1 MARRLRLTSSLLTQ
15 SIFLIATM
23 FECEA
28 ILSSLSFVIL
38 GTTMFVSAAPVKAQH
53 YDPWFNAGDLTFEL
67 ERYWPHEPQSVT
79 QADYQT
85 DTRVALRSDA
95 RFVTPSYPAIAQ
107 NPAPKDPT
115 GDSGLPV
122 IPPPPNQPSA
132 PAIIP
137 PQQSQTNEPTPAPHP
152 NSQDLPAPMPN
163 PTIEPA
169 PANQPNSA
177 PAQAQQAA
185 PPAQQAAPSLSGE
198 LKKVEA
204 EEKKKEKP
212 AIPDFAKAI
221 LIAQNEGDLT
231 FKPGVRIQPRYMFDS
246 GNDNNDFF
254 IRRFRLKGSGSAYG
268 LAKYG
273 VELKIDNEGRF
284 GVSPAARAENAWLDF
299 PVVDDYAYLRAGL
312 YDLPFSRDALT
323 SDSKLL
329 FMDRTLIKE
338 QLTAVGMA
346 DNTYGVMLHGR
357 PDGGHFEYAFGI
369 FDSDQFERFGTT
381 GLRESD
387 ELMPA
392 GRVVWSLWDPMT
404 PLDGYADYMESY
416 IGKGERFEIGTNF
429 AHLGDAIDGA
439 ITQDL
444 TAWGVDLFANS
455 GHFTFQTEYDRII
468 EDIAG
473 AANLYADGWYVQW
486 GYLFDICNP
495 CTEFVVRYEELDP
508 FVGEDLNWW
517 RIGFNFYIREHN
529 LKIQTDYNIR
539 SHNTLAAPLPG
550 GLGFFDDNVFEVQ
563 LQLDF

>member
-1 MARRLRLTSSLLTQ
+1 
-15 SIFLIATM
+15 
-23 FECEA
+23 
-28 ILSSLSFVIL
+28 
-38 GTTMFVSAAPVKAQH
+38 
-53 YDPWFNAGDLTFEL
+53 
-67 ERYWPHEPQSVT
+67 
-79 QADYQT
+79 
-85 DTRVALRSDA
+85 
-95 RFVTPSYPAIAQ
+95 
-107 NPAPKDPT
+107 
-115 GDSGLPV
+115 
-122 IPPPPNQPSA
+122 
-132 PAIIP
+132 
-137 PQQSQTNEPTPAPHP
+137 
-152 NSQDLPAPMPN
+152 MPN

-185 PPAQQAAPSLSGE
+185 PPAGQAAPSLSGE

-204 EEKKKEKP
+204 ADKKKEKP
-212 AIPDFAKAI
+212 PIPDFAKAI

-231 FKPGVRIQPRYMFDS
+231 FKPGLRIQPRYMFDS

-268 LAKYG
+268 VAKYG

-299 PVVDDYAYLRAGL
+299 PVIDDYAYLRCGL

-346 DNTYGVMLHGR
+346 DNTFGVMLHGR
-357 PDGGHFEYAFGI
+357 PDCGHFEYAFGI
-369 FDSDQFERFGTT
+369 FDNDRFERFGPT
-381 GLRESD
+381 GTLESD

-392 GRVVWSLWDPMT
+392 GRIVWSLWDPMT

-416 IGKGERFEIGTNF
+416 IGKGERLEIGTNVAF
-429 AHLGDAIDGA
+429 LGDAIDAA
-439 ITQDL
+439 IEQDI

-473 AANLYADGWYVQW
+473 AANIIADGWYIQF

-495 CTEFVVRYEELDP
+495 CTEFCVRYEELDP
-508 FVGEDLNWW
+508 LVGEDLNWW
-517 RIGFNFYIREHN
+517 RVGFNFYIREHN

-539 SHNTLAAPLPG
+539 SHNTLTAPLPG